1 MCRNIRT
8 LYNFAPSAT
17 DEEIRAASLQFIRKI
32 TGFNKPAKINEAAFE
47 NAVNQV
53 ALISKSLLASLVTTA
68 APRDREV
75 EALKAKARAKLRF
88 G

>member
-8 LYNFAPSAT
+8 LYNFAPPAT

-47 NAVNQV
+47 HAVNQV
-53 ALISKSLLASLVTTA
+53 ALISKKLLDSLVTTA
-68 APRDREV
+68 EPRDRET